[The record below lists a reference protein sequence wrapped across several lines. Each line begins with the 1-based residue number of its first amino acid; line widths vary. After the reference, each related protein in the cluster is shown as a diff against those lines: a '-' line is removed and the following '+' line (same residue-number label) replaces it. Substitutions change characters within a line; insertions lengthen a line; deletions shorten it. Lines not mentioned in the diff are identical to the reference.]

1 MASFWHMGG
10 YAIYVW
16 PSYAVFF
23 AVLAADYLAPALRRR
38 RVLREL
44 HARMQRHK
52 AREARK
58 AELHATPDP
67 HADRTPT
74 SPTS

>member
-1 MASFWHMGG
+1 MSSFWHMGG

-16 PSYAVFF
+16 PSYALFF
-23 AVLAADYLAPALRRR
+23 AVLAADFLAPTFRRR

-44 HARMQRHK
+44 NARMQRHK

-67 HADRTPT
+67 DTSRTPT
-74 SPTS
+74 SPNP